1 MFCSGCGLA
10 LAPGQA
16 FCPQCGRPA
25 APAVPP
31 VPGLQF
37 QLESYAG
44 KVKALGILWLVWAA
58 LSLAFG
64 VVGLTVA
71 KAFMFGHFGPW
82 MNGPWAHGP
91 LPPEWLG
98 SAIMQFAWV
107 ILVIRS
113 GLALAAG
120 WGLMERTQWG
130 RVVAIVA
137 AFFNV
142 LKFPFGT
149 ALGVWTLILLLGYR
163 NATLYDDL
171 WSSSYSHAP
180 RP

>member
-10 LAPGQA
+10 LVPGQG
-16 FCPQCGRPA
+16 FCPQCGRPV

-64 VVGLTVA
+64 VVGLTFA
-71 KAFMFGHFGPW
+71 KAFLFGHFGPW

-107 ILVIRS
+107 ILLVRS

-120 WGLMERTQWG
+120 WGLMERAQWG
-130 RVVAIVA
+130 RVMAIVA

-180 RP
+180 RL